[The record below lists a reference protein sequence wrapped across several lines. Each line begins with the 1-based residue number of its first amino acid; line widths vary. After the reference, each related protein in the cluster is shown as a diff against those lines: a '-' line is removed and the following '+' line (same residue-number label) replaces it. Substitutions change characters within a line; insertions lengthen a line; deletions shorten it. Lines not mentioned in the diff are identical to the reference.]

1 MNKDFLLGFDIGG
14 TKCAVI
20 LGQKTGD
27 GVKIMIRESFATPQG
42 PGPTLALYATRAK
55 HLLANLK
62 INHSR
67 LLGLGISC
75 GGPLESK
82 KGVVLGPPNLPG
94 WNRVPIVSY
103 FKRKFGLPVYLE
115 NDANACAVAEWLWGS
130 GKGSRNMVF
139 LTFGTGMGAGLIL
152 DKKLYRG
159 TNDLAGEVGAVRL
172 AESGPVGYNL
182 AGSFEGFCSG
192 GGIGRLAQL
201 ALQKNPDKKTVL
213 TPDSLSAQA
222 VFEAVRSGDELAE
235 EVVAECAKYLGR
247 GLAVIVNMLNPQKIV
262 IGSIFIRQKKLLWP
276 IAEAELKKDA
286 IPMSLKAC
294 KIVSAKLGEQVG
306 DYASLAVAMTAGKV

>member
-1 MNKDFLLGFDIGG
+1 
-14 TKCAVI
+14 
-20 LGQKTGD
+20 
-27 GVKIMIRESFATPQG
+27 
-42 PGPTLALYATRAK
+42 
-55 HLLANLK
+55 
-62 INHSR
+62 
-67 LLGLGISC
+67 
-75 GGPLESK
+75 
-82 KGVVLGPPNLPG
+82 
-94 WNRVPIVSY
+94 
-103 FKRKFGLPVYLE
+103 
-115 NDANACAVAEWLWGS
+115 
-130 GKGSRNMVF
+130 MVF